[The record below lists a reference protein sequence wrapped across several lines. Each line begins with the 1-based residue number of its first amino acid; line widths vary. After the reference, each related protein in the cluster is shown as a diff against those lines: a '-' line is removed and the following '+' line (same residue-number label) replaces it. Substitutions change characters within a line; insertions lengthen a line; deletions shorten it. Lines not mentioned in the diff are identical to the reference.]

1 MDDLGWIGKTMI
13 LVGLLLAGIGGL
25 ILLLQRVPGIRLFR
39 LPGDIHIER
48 DGLTIYIPIVT
59 MLLISVV
66 ATILFWIFGWLR
78 K

>member
-1 MDDLGWIGKTMI
+1 MVF
-13 LVGLLLAGIGGL
+13 VGLLLAGIGTL
-25 ILLLQRVPGIRLFR
+25 ILLLQRVPGLRLFR

-48 DGLTIYIPIVT
+48 DGVTIYIPIVT
-59 MLLISVV
+59 MLLISLV